1 MLARELWPSSAKKRT
16 DRRRNNGSVVRAT
29 NRGYGKI
36 SGNKDDLAR
45 IRWGKKRRLG
55 KKKKKK
61 GKLGEIESVPNCGA
75 FHTKRLL
82 ALIVKEVVRQGCTR
96 W

>member
-1 MLARELWPSSAKKRT
+1 M
-16 DRRRNNGSVVRAT
+16 DRLYVQ
-29 NRGYGKI
+29 
-36 SGNKDDLAR
+36 R
-45 IRWGKKRRLG
+45 IEDTEKYLETKTTWQGFVGGKKG
-55 KKKKKK
+55 DSVKKKKK